1 MTRLTSRHEH
11 AGFGP
16 PELQRLLDSS
26 PDVHYIAD
34 ASEDHAISFVSAGIA
49 RQTGYQPSQFTESPE
64 FWATRIHPE
73 DRSRVIADL
82 EQVREGGR
90 YVHEYRFRFADG
102 EWHRIRDE
110 FCLLRDESRGSQQ
123 IVGTWVH
130 TDGRHNAETLR
141 SLENIV
147 VALVASDT
155 PLQRV
160 LDMVNEGIEARFP
173 EMLCSVL
180 LLDDEGVH
188 LRHASAPSLPAEYN
202 RAIDGITIGPDVG
215 SCGTAAYLNKQ
226 VIVSDIAA
234 DPLWRNYR
242 DLALEHGLRACWS
255 TPIEGSGNSIIGTF
269 AIFYRTP
276 RRPTA
281 GELDMVRRMTS
292 LVTIAI
298 EHRRAQAEARENRT
312 RLEAFLDHSPDLAFI
327 KDTGGRFLLVNKAF
341 ERLLGIEADAVLDKT
356 IRDLYPQPE
365 ADRIFMLEQ
374 KVVRDKRVVVDQC
387 TLSRPDKEYVFE
399 TTKFPILD
407 PAGQVIAIGGL
418 DHDITK
424 LKRTEE
430 ALRENERRLQLV
442 TDHLPILIA
451 YVDRQCRYVFCNVTC
466 KSWYARPSADIIGKT
481 VAEVLGDE
489 SFRKLEPYIRSAL
502 DGNRQVFDERIS
514 YPNGPTRDVHV
525 VYIPHVAEDG
535 GVVGFYAMVLDISAR
550 KKTEEEV
557 MRNARENMEMRVEIR
572 TAELERTNERLLI
585 EIRQRKRTEAHLK
598 AAMAKLQAADRAK
611 SRFLANMNH
620 ELRTPLHAVLGYSEL
635 LKEDGEAGE
644 SVRSDAGRIHASATR
659 LLSLID
665 DVLEISG
672 TETGETRVEPRRF
685 DVSEMVHSVA
695 AAALPLVEKN
705 ANTLVVRCAEAI
717 GDLYADEVKVRKCLL
732 SLLDNAAKFT
742 EQGEIELS
750 VIRETLDEREWITF
764 RVKDTGTGIPS
775 GRKETVFE
783 PFAHGDESIAR
794 KHGGPGLGLAM
805 VSRYCERMGGA
816 VEVDSLPGKGAT
828 FTLRLPF
835 DPDDQAIPV

>member
-1 MTRLTSRHEH
+1 MTRLTSHHEH

-26 PDVHYIAD
+26 PDVHYIVD
-34 ASEDHAISFVSAGIA
+34 ASKDHAISFVSAGIA

-147 VALVASDT
+147 VALVVSDT

-160 LDMVNEGIEARFP
+160 LEMVNEGIEARFP

-226 VIVSDIAA
+226 VIVSDIAE

-255 TPIEGSGNSIIGTF
+255 TPIEGSENSIIGTF
-269 AIFYRTP
+269 AIYYRTP

-281 GELDMVRRMTS
+281 GELEMVRRMTS
-292 LVTIAI
+292 LVT
-298 EHRRAQAEARENRT
+298 
-312 RLEAFLDHSPDLAFI
+312 
-327 KDTGGRFLLVNKAF
+327 
-341 ERLLGIEADAVLDKT
+341 
-356 IRDLYPQPE
+356 
-365 ADRIFMLEQ
+365 
-374 KVVRDKRVVVDQC
+374 
-387 TLSRPDKEYVFE
+387 
-399 TTKFPILD
+399 
-407 PAGQVIAIGGL
+407 IAIGGL

-442 TDHLPILIA
+442 TDNLPILIA
-451 YVDRQCRYVFCNVTC
+451 YVDRQCRYVFCNDTC
-466 KSWYARPSADIIGKT
+466 KSWYARPGEDIIGKT

-502 DGNRQVFDERIS
+502 DGNRQVFDERIG

-557 MRNARENMEMRVEIR
+557 MRNARENMEMRVKIR

-598 AAMAKLQAADRAK
+598 AAMAKVQAADRAK
-611 SRFLANMNH
+611 SRFLANMSH

-672 TETGETRVEPRRF
+672 TETGEIRVEPRRF

-695 AAALPLVEKN
+695 AAARPLVEKN

-717 GDLYADEVKVRKCLL
+717 GDLYADEVKLRKCLL
-732 SLLDNAAKFT
+732 NLLDNAAKFT

-775 GRKETVFE
+775 GQMETVFE
-783 PFAHGDESIAR
+783 PFARSDESIGR

-835 DPDDQAIPV
+835 DPDNSVIPV

>member
-1 MTRLTSRHEH
+1 MTRLTSHHEH

-49 RQTGYQPSQFTESPE
+49 RQTGYQPSQFTESPG
-64 FWATRIHPE
+64 FWATRIHPD

-147 VALVASDT
+147 VALVVSDT

-255 TPIEGSGNSIIGTF
+255 TPIKGSGNSIIGTF
-269 AIFYRTP
+269 AIYYRTP

-281 GELDMVRRMTS
+281 GELEMIRRMTS
-292 LVTIAI
+292 LIT
-298 EHRRAQAEARENRT
+298 
-312 RLEAFLDHSPDLAFI
+312 
-327 KDTGGRFLLVNKAF
+327 
-341 ERLLGIEADAVLDKT
+341 
-356 IRDLYPQPE
+356 
-365 ADRIFMLEQ
+365 
-374 KVVRDKRVVVDQC
+374 
-387 TLSRPDKEYVFE
+387 
-399 TTKFPILD
+399 
-407 PAGQVIAIGGL
+407 IAIGGL

-442 TDHLPILIA
+442 TDNLPILIA
-451 YVDRQCRYVFCNVTC
+451 YVDRQCRYIFCNVTC
-466 KSWYARPSADIIGKT
+466 KSWYARPSEDIIGKT

-611 SRFLANMNH
+611 SRFLANMSH

-644 SVRSDAGRIHASATR
+644 SVRSDAGQIHASATR

-672 TETGETRVEPRRF
+672 TETGEIRVEPRRF
-685 DVSEMVHSVA
+685 GVSEMVHSVA
-695 AAALPLVEKN
+695 AAARPLAEKN

-732 SLLDNAAKFT
+732 NLLDNAAKFT

-775 GRKETVFE
+775 GQKETVFE
-783 PFAHGDESIAR
+783 PFAHGDESIAQ

-805 VSRYCERMGGA
+805 VSQYCERMGGA

-835 DPDDQAIPV
+835 DPDN